1 MNKMGDLIISFIME
15 EIPQKF
21 QQLSNVTNE
30 KFFYFSQ
37 ELAHAKIF
45 NDYLDER
52 QLLVAAGIASV
63 AGVSLI
69 LFFSLFLKQKS
80 KTLIPES
87 TINSTPLPEIVP
99 TPSPTKVLP
108 VKIPQEENHSK
119 SHGSANTEV
128 DLEEFMT
135 RLFSTALIVSRIKP
149 DPKNPFKTISK
160 LRCIKFNEQCDLCV
174 YKSYQKKS
182 PCIIQPS
189 GGAYIRLPLKELKS
203 CFNCEGSDIPCI
215 LIEFIHKELQLS
227 AESKLETGYLLRG
240 FNTLAKKLKQDSQ
253 YLSIWKQQYQSRIN
267 LKQQIIGNKNNVYTT
282 TSQGQA
288 RFFGSPANKTSMIS
302 IDDDNHS
309 VSTINTAL
317 TATPLRR

>member
-87 TINSTPLPEIVP
+87 TISSTPLSEIVP

-108 VKIPQEENHSK
+108 VKIPHEENHSK

-174 YKSYQKKS
+174 YKS
-182 PCIIQPS
+182 
-189 GGAYIRLPLKELKS
+189 
-203 CFNCEGSDIPCI
+203 
-215 LIEFIHKELQLS
+215 
-227 AESKLETGYLLRG
+227 
-240 FNTLAKKLKQDSQ
+240 
-253 YLSIWKQQYQSRIN
+253 
-267 LKQQIIGNKNNVYTT
+267 
-282 TSQGQA
+282 
-288 RFFGSPANKTSMIS
+288 
-302 IDDDNHS
+302 
-309 VSTINTAL
+309 
-317 TATPLRR
+317 